1 MAALMCLAGG
11 AAEGCSG
18 AGALLT
24 NRANAGSARGSDA
37 WSVQA
42 DSVGGFS

>member
-24 NRANAGSARGSDA
+24 NGINAEIGRG
-37 WSVQA
+37 Q
-42 DSVGGFS
+42 